1 MRAVFQS
8 SFGGRDVM
16 EVGDLPDPLIGPDTI
31 TVRVRAA
38 GVNPVDWKIREGY
51 LQGAYPHQ
59 LPLVPGWDV
68 AGTVEAVGPAVRE
81 LAVGDEVLGYVRKD
95 LVSGG
100 AYAELVSAS
109 VRHLA
114 RKPASVSFVAAA
126 GLPLAGL
133 TALQSLDAVGV
144 SDGDVVLVHAGAGG
158 VGHLAVQLAVARGAR
173 VIATA
178 SERNHDFLRSLG
190 AEPAAYGEGLVDAVR
205 ALVPGGVD
213 AAVDYV
219 GGDAIGQSA
228 ALAKDPARTASNVDP
243 TAVAEVGG
251 VYCFVRPDSAQLAA
265 LVAMLEDGTLRV
277 EVQQVLPLE
286 DAAEAHRVLED
297 GHVRGKLVLEV

>member
-205 ALVPGGVD
+205 ALVPDGVD